1 METDYQTTENY
12 CVSPNLDFYIFIY
25 IYTYVYIYI
34 HIYIYTYI
42 HIYIYTYLYTYQIS
56 PKKSHHGRYRM
67 NFPRQK
73 KKTSDSPNSTSPGS
87 GMRWQATANWALLSP
102 LLEGG
107 FVLVFAS
114 PPFCDV
120 DALWRL
126 KKPTSSEGI
135 SDLYLKKT
143 TATKRFPKKVWKFGF
158 LWDVCFFLKF
168 AKHGCFQK

>member
-25 IYTYVYIYI
+25 IYTYVYIYTYI

-42 HIYIYTYLYTYQIS
+42 HIYIFIYIS
-56 PKKSHHGRYRM
+56 NISQKKSPWEIPHE
-67 NFPRQK
+67 FPSTK

-120 DALWRL
+120 DAFWRL